1 MIFLVTMFLVFFVA
15 MLLIKP
21 KCPDCNGKMDGVDL
35 YDDPI
40 VYKCKNCG

>member
-1 MIFLVTMFLVFFVA
+1 MIFLVA

-21 KCPDCNGKMDGVDL
+21 KCPDCNGKMDDIYL
-35 YDDPI
+35 YDDHM